1 MWLSRTWLQ
10 LTVLLLLVGIALG
23 SGAVIGLAVFLMSAG
38 FVARY
43 WSNHALDRVSYDRTI
58 PQHRAFQGEEISGTL
73 RLVNDKLL
81 PVPWIEVR
89 DTVPEAS
96 LTGTERTSA
105 ATAPGYVLTIRS
117 THLGW
122 YERISWPIRLK
133 AVARGYYRV
142 GPARLST
149 GDAFGFNPVVREE
162 EAYDSFI
169 VYPRV
174 LSLQDLGLP
183 AERPFGELKGRQR
196 IFEDPGRI
204 AGVREYQPGDPMR
217 RIDWKASAR
226 HQTLQSRV
234 YEPSATMH
242 MLIAVN
248 VHTMAAAWQGYQ
260 PELLERVL
268 NAAAS
273 VATYAFDS
281 GYAIGLI
288 ANGSYPNSDRPMRL
302 PVGRN
307 ADQLGHLLEALAVIH
322 PLTMASLETIV
333 DAEAN
338 RFPYGASLVC
348 ITSRVDEALAASLRR
363 VARAGHSVSI
373 VSLAERE
380 DETLESIPGVRF
392 YNIARAMRSLEAR
405 EAAAAESASAD
416 GDSAR

>member
-1 MWLSRTWLQ
+1 MWLSRNWLQ
-10 LTVLLLLVGIALG
+10 LTIVLLLIGIALG
-23 SGAVIGLAVFLMSAG
+23 SGAVIGLSVFLMFAG

-43 WSNHALDRVSYDRTI
+43 WSSHALDRVSYQRSI
-58 PQHRAFQGEEISGTL
+58 PEHRAFQGEQIIGTL

-89 DTVPEAS
+89 DTVPEDS
-96 LTGTERTSA
+96 LTGNERTSA
-105 ATAPGYVLTIRS
+105 ATAPGYVSTIRS

-133 AVARGYYRV
+133 TPARGYYRI

-149 GDAFGFNPVVREE
+149 GDVFGFNPVVVEE
-162 EAYDSFI
+162 DAYDSFI

-174 LSLQDLGLP
+174 YALDDLGLP

-204 AGVREYQPGDPMR
+204 AGVRDYQPGDPMR

-226 HQTLQSRV
+226 RQALQSRV

-242 MLIAVN
+242 LLLAVN
-248 VHTMAAAWQGYQ
+248 VHTMAASWQGYQ

-268 NAAAS
+268 SAAAS
-273 VATYAFDS
+273 VATHAFES
-281 GYAIGLI
+281 GYAIGMV
-288 ANGSYPNSDRPMRL
+288 ANGSYPNSDRPMRV
-302 PVGRN
+302 PVGRH

-322 PLTMASLETIV
+322 PLTLASLETIV
-333 DAEAN
+333 DGEAN

-348 ITSRVDEALAASLRR
+348 VTSRVDEGLAASLQH

-373 VSLAERE
+373 VSLAEHD
-380 DETLESIPGVRF
+380 DETIEPMSGVRI
-392 YNIARAMRSLEAR
+392 YNIARAMRSQETKEASSVDTNAT
-405 EAAAAESASAD
+405 EPAA
-416 GDSAR
+416 R